1 MSTTPSLA
9 PERLNAIAREARR
22 IASSVNESPE
32 ISMSCFDKRFLP
44 HIEQFLGGRS
54 HPAPQVGHLPPKP
67 STLRGQMGALLVRLV
82 KRALFWYTDQINRA
96 LFSCTNEMK
105 EIHTQ
110 TGELFRHVA
119 QELSNLEQDRAES
132 QRREAQ
138 IREKLNRATG
148 DLHALAQDH
157 AAAQQRETQMRE
169 ELNRA
174 ITRLRVTEQ
183 ELDEQVRSMNQATEA
198 LRVAVEAEKTAL
210 REQFESA
217 IQSIRESVKKTDLL
231 TRQTRAML
239 QAQES
244 RVSLLMRRQ
253 TVAPAP
259 VCDASE
265 NACAEL
271 DTLYVAFEDAFRGAR
286 NEIKE
291 RVAEYLPL
299 LTRKGI
305 GTPLMPVLDLG
316 CGRGEWLEVLAENG
330 LTALG
335 VDSNESCARE
345 CRERG
350 LNVRTANAL
359 TFLQELPE
367 QSQGVVTA
375 FHVIEHLPFQTLLDL
390 LDEAVRVLK
399 PGGVLI
405 LETPNP
411 ANLIVG
417 SHTFYLDP
425 THVRPVPAELLRFFV
440 ESRGFCGVEIRP
452 LHPFPESYHLDEN
465 TKSAAVLNDL
475 VYGARDYAV
484 VGERP

>member
-138 IREKLNRATG
+138 IREKLNRA
-148 DLHALAQDH
+148 
-157 AAAQQRETQMRE
+157 
-169 ELNRA
+169 

-210 REQFESA
+210 REQFESE

-253 TVAPAP
+253 TVGPAP

-452 LHPFPESYHLDEN
+452 LHPFPESYRLDEN